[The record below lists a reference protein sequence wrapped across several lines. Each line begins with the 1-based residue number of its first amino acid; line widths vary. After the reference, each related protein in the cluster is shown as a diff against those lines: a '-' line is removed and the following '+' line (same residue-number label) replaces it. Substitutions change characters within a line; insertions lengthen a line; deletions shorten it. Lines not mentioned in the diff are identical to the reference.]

1 MLINEVESVVGL
13 SKKSIRYYEEEGL
26 LNPKRNINNDYRIYN
41 EDDLHK
47 LKLIKFLRELGV
59 SINDI
64 KRLNNNTLSLE
75 DCLKERLQAIDREKD
90 NYLKIQ
96 NMCNDIISHHDTYSN
111 IDTNKYV
118 IDMNILNKEG
128 FTMRNLN
135 TNHNKKILEA
145 CLSSFIFSL
154 MFIFLAFIITYFE
167 FINPEDAMP
176 ILIYIFFMIILLVPI
191 VGIIINLIR
200 RIKEIK
206 GGEED
211 EASKY

>member
-75 DCLKERLQAIDREKD
+75 DCLKERLQAIDREKE

-191 VGIIINLIR
+191 IGIIINLIR

>member
-111 IDTNKYV
+111 IDISKYV

>member
-1 MLINEVESVVGL
+1 MLINEVETVVGL

-75 DCLKERLQAIDREKD
+75 DCLKERLQAIDREKE

-191 VGIIINLIR
+191 IGIIINLIR

>member
-1 MLINEVESVVGL
+1 MLINEVETVVGL

-191 VGIIINLIR
+191 IGIIINLIR

>member
-1 MLINEVESVVGL
+1 
-13 SKKSIRYYEEEGL
+13 
-26 LNPKRNINNDYRIYN
+26 
-41 EDDLHK
+41 
-47 LKLIKFLRELGV
+47 
-59 SINDI
+59 
-64 KRLNNNTLSLE
+64 
-75 DCLKERLQAIDREKD
+75 
-90 NYLKIQ
+90 
-96 NMCNDIISHHDTYSN
+96 MCNDIISHHDTYSN

-191 VGIIINLIR
+191 IGIIINLIR

>member
-191 VGIIINLIR
+191 IGIIINLIR

>member
-111 IDTNKYV
+111 IDISKYV

-191 VGIIINLIR
+191 IGIIINLIR

>member
-75 DCLKERLQAIDREKD
+75 DCLKERLQAIYREKD

-111 IDTNKYV
+111 IDISKYV

-135 TNHNKKILEA
+135 TNHNKKILGA

-191 VGIIINLIR
+191 IGIIINLIR